1 MLNCFARAHGARR
14 LGVVERGTFLAS
26 AKYFAP
32 IYRRFRRDC
41 WATRVLA
48 HPTGGEREP
57 QYGYESCLIQLLTLF
72 ESRFSGS

>member
-14 LGVVERGTFLAS
+14 LGVAERGTFLAS

-41 WATRVLA
+41 RATRVLA
-48 HPTGGEREP
+48 HPTL
-57 QYGYESCLIQLLTLF
+57 ES
-72 ESRFSGS
+72 ESLNTGTRVA